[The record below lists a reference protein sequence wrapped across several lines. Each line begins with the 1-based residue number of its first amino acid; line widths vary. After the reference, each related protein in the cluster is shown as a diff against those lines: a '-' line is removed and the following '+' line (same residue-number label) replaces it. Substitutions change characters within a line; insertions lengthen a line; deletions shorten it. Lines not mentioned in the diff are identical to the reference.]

1 MRTSNQIKAEIEEKF
16 GFFHPFF
23 APALETP
30 QVLENLWQQTLSA
43 YVGNPLSPL
52 FKEKISAYL
61 SRYCP
66 VPYCMICHSC
76 SLRPLGVRA
85 QEVLQLLES
94 PPPTEAEIDEHL
106 SRLAAYP
113 DGLTLLPEANS
124 ALEESL
130 LYCSIFIAMEREE
143 AEYCRSELRRIL
155 GQVNYQH
162 LVSFIAYVRTCHAWM
177 EAHPEIAYQ
186 YEADKR
192 VQEHLGV
199 LLADE
204 PTLIDFFDNYTETVK
219 RERQTWAE
227 RMATIAERK
236 RNEEALRQSE
246 RKYRSVVDAIKE
258 VIFQTDIKGRWT
270 FLNPAWGEITGFS
283 LEQSLG
289 KAFIDYVHPDDCQLS
304 REQFYSLVSGQK
316 NFCRY
321 EVRYLTVDGGFRW
334 LEVEARLTLNPDS
347 TLLGT
352 SGILYD
358 ITERKQ
364 AEAEIRNALQKEK
377 ELNELKSCF
386 VSTTSHEF
394 RTPLT
399 TILSSAELLEHY
411 SQKWSEDKKRS
422 HLQRIQNMVQ
432 HMTQLLND
440 VLLIGKAEA
449 GKLEFNP
456 APLDLAQ
463 FCLSLVE
470 EFQLGK
476 ASTQDVI
483 TKASVVFV
491 SGQNL
496 NSGTSGELALL
507 SKPVSTC
514 MDEKLLRHIF
524 SNLLSNAIKYSPSGS
539 TVRWELNLTD
549 TKAIFQIQDQGIG
562 IPPKDQARLFESFH
576 RASNVGQIPGTGLGL
591 AIVKKAVELHKGTI
605 QVRSEL
611 GVGTTFIVTL
621 PLQ

>member
-1 MRTSNQIKAEIEEKF
+1 
-16 GFFHPFF
+16 
-23 APALETP
+23 
-30 QVLENLWQQTLSA
+30 
-43 YVGNPLSPL
+43 
-52 FKEKISAYL
+52 
-61 SRYCP
+61 
-66 VPYCMICHSC
+66 
-76 SLRPLGVRA
+76 
-85 QEVLQLLES
+85 
-94 PPPTEAEIDEHL
+94 
-106 SRLAAYP
+106 
-113 DGLTLLPEANS
+113 
-124 ALEESL
+124 
-130 LYCSIFIAMEREE
+130 
-143 AEYCRSELRRIL
+143 
-155 GQVNYQH
+155 
-162 LVSFIAYVRTCHAWM
+162 
-177 EAHPEIAYQ
+177 
-186 YEADKR
+186 
-192 VQEHLGV
+192 
-199 LLADE
+199 
-204 PTLIDFFDNYTETVK
+204 
-219 RERQTWAE
+219 
-227 RMATIAERK
+227 MATIAERK

-246 RKYRSVVDAIKE
+246 RKYRSVVDGIKE
-258 VIFQTDIKGRWT
+258 VIFQTDMKGRWT
-270 FLNPAWGEITGFS
+270 FLNPAWSEITGFS

-347 TLLGT
+347 TLVGT

-364 AEAEIRNALQKEK
+364 AEEEIRNALQKEK

-456 APLDLAQ
+456 TPLDLEQ
-463 FCLSLVE
+463 FCLNLVE

-476 ASTQDVI
+476 ASTQDA
-483 TKASVVFV
+483 TTRASVVFV

-496 NSGTSGELALL
+496 NSGASGELALL

-524 SNLLSNAIKYSPSGS
+524 SNLLSNAIKYSPSGA

-549 TKAIFQIQDQGIG
+549 TEAIFQIQDQGIG